1 MGCFGMLSAS
11 MHSNPL
17 ISSRARAGEVETTE
31 ANLDLFNKLLA
42 VDLWKAYRKQ
52 IKEMPDDRVTRFYKT
67 AASSRDPQCR
77 STLKHIAV
85 VIAIKYLASNSNLVT
100 EREQFEL
107 SIAIGSNGLAQS
119 ERLSERS

>member
-1 MGCFGMLSAS
+1 MA
-11 MHSNPL
+11 
-17 ISSRARAGEVETTE
+17 
-31 ANLDLFNKLLA
+31 D
-42 VDLWKAYRKQ
+42 YRVN
-52 IKEMPDDRVTRFYKT
+52 RHYKI

-85 VIAIKYLASNSNLVT
+85 VIAIKYLASDPSLVT

-119 ERLSERS
+119 ERLSKRS